1 MSLEFL
7 LGRMMQNAMVNI
19 DMESK
24 YKDALTDIGYNL
36 EDLYE

>member
-7 LGRMMQNAMVNI
+7 LGRLMQNALVNI
-19 DMESK
+19 DLEEN
-24 YKDALTDIGYNL
+24 YKTALTDIGYQL